1 MSGKRALAIVLVVVV
16 AAAVT
21 TGIVIIGSPVE
32 ERIRRLDA
40 RRVDDLQRLSRSVE
54 VYHTRHGRV
63 PASLEELSMDPG
75 LGDIPRDPVTGAA
88 YTYRTPSE
96 RSYEL
101 CATFD
106 RDTTG
111 VRTADFW
118 SHGAGAQ
125 CFTQEIKRSN

>member
-1 MSGKRALAIVLVVVV
+1 MSGKRALAIVLVLVV

-21 TGIVIIGSPVE
+21 SGIVIIGSPIE

-40 RRVDDLQRLSRSVE
+40 RRVDDLQRLSRSVD
-54 VYHTRHGRV
+54 VYHARHKRV
-63 PASLEELSMDPG
+63 PASLEELSTEPG

-88 YTYRTPSE
+88 YGYRSSGE
-96 RSYEL
+96 RNYEL

-106 RDTTG
+106 RDTAG

-125 CFTQEIKRSN
+125 CFTQEIRSSN